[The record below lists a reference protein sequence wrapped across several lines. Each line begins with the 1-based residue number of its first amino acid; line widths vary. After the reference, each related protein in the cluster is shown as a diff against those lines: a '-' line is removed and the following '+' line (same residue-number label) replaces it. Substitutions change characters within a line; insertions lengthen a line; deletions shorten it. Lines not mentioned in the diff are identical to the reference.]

1 MIATK
6 RILRNKFN
14 KKGKLVCENLKN
26 MFKGLNKWKYPCSWI
41 RGLNVVEM
49 AILHKLVYRLNAIFI
64 KIPAGLILGSA
75 CHLEMQETR
84 NSQNNLK
91 EKQSWRPHMSWF
103 QNSLESYNDHISVAL
118 A

>member
-1 MIATK
+1 MS
-6 RILRNKFN
+6 
-14 KKGKLVCENLKN
+14 
-26 MFKGLNKWKYPCSWI
+26 KGLNKWKYPCSWI

-103 QNSLESYNDHISVAL
+103 QNSLESYNDHVSVAL